1 MERAGKI
8 VEGNTYGR
16 IIPFITNSKTI
27 KLLNNHHI
35 SYKEQGG
42 HMYLGTRKKK
52 KKEENN
58 WKLCRFF
65 LLPNVYS
72 QTGVMDSVIEI
83 KDYRPLANQPRK
95 RARLVCYDHRN
106 GR

>member
-1 MERAGKI
+1 MSHIIIQQTMEEGKEGKRAGKI

-42 HMYLGTRKKK
+42 HMYLGTRKKRT
-52 KKEENN
+52 KE
-58 WKLCRFF
+58 
-65 LLPNVYS
+65 
-72 QTGVMDSVIEI
+72 
-83 KDYRPLANQPRK
+83 
-95 RARLVCYDHRN
+95 
-106 GR
+106 